1 MNFPPKKPA
10 LGFLFLII
18 YFCQNL
24 DSIQL
29 LIETERNVFISKD
42 VKYLDL
48 CGMCTKCMEF
58 PGSNTAYVYVTTYL
72 AMSLDLY
79 IYIV

>member
-1 MNFPPKKPA
+1 MSQLVKKAGKFETTYSSKMNFPPKKPA

-29 LIETERNVFISKD
+29 FIETERNV
-42 VKYLDL
+42 
-48 CGMCTKCMEF
+48 
-58 PGSNTAYVYVTTYL
+58 PGSNTAYVATYL

-79 IYIV
+79 VLYCLIVVL